1 MKRILVAAAIALGA
15 LSGCGQM
22 ATRDTANLTAE
33 QQHAATASDAIAAGY
48 VSVTQTRALA
58 LDLLREQTVTPEQAE
73 RANAQLDDARIALD
87 SARVLLA
94 AARPDSAAA
103 RTRVQSATAAIAA
116 ARALLA
122 TRKATP

>member
-1 MKRILVAAAIALGA
+1 MKRILFAAAIALGA

-22 ATRDTANLTAE
+22 ATRDNPALAHE
-33 QQHAATASDAIAAGY
+33 QQLAASASDAIAAGY

-58 LDLLREQTVTPEQAE
+58 LDLLRERTVTPDQAE
-73 RANAQLDDARIALD
+73 RANARLDEARSALD
-87 SARVLLA
+87 GARVLLA

-103 RTRVQSATAAIAA
+103 NTRVQSATAAIAA